1 MLAISI
7 ILSLV
12 FVVATLY
19 VPKIIGD
26 ATDHI
31 IGKGKVEFKEVT
43 KTAIIILVVVI
54 LACVVQWIMGVINNK
69 ITYNLIRDI
78 RQETFCKIQTL
89 PISYIDRHSKG
100 ELISKIIT
108 DVDQLADGL
117 LMGFTSFFSG
127 IMTILLT
134 LVFMVLINWKVA
146 LVVIVLTP
154 LSIVI
159 ARFVA
164 KHTYDMFRKQS
175 KVRAEQTAIIEET
188 VKGAKLVKA
197 FSREESQLEKF
208 DETNERLEKCYT
220 KATFY
225 SSLTNPT
232 TRFVNNLIY
241 AGVAVCGGLVCVATG
256 VAGPNAEITVGSLM
270 AILTYATQYMKPFNE
285 ISGVITELQ
294 NALAS
299 AGRVF
304 ELIDEE
310 VNIKDDG
317 KIVLENPE
325 GQVSVEHLYFSYEY
339 KNRNQNPEEDEVREE
354 PKKILNDV
362 NLEVQPGETIAIVGE
377 TGAGK
382 TTFVNLLM
390 RFYELDSGSIKIDG
404 VDITDMTREGL
415 RASFGMV
422 LQDTWVRNA
431 SIRDNIK
438 FAKPDASDEEMIKA
452 CKECHAHNFI
462 SKLPD
467 GYDTIVAE
475 DGENLSQGQKQL
487 LCIARLMLDLPPM
500 LILDEATSSIDT
512 RTEMRIQRA
521 FEKMMN
527 GRTTFIVAHRLSTIM
542 DADVIHV
549 VEKGKIVASGKHE
562 ELLKSNKTYQSL
574 YKTESLNS

>member
-1 MLAISI
+1 MSSKYALQKLGQRLKKYRVMLAISI

-54 LACVVQWIMGVINNK
+54 LACFIQWIMGVINNK

-317 KIVLENPE
+317 KIVLENPD

-404 VDITDMTREGL
+404 VDITDMTRESL

-462 SKLPD
+462 SKLPE

-527 GRTTFIVAHRLSTIM
+527 GRTTFIVAHRLSTIQN
-542 DADVIHV
+542 ADKVL
-549 VEKGKIVASGKHE
+549 EMKDGT
-562 ELLKSNKTYQSL
+562 LKVK
-574 YKTESLNS
+574 EGV

>member
-1 MLAISI
+1 MSSKYALKRLGQRLKKYRILLAISI
-7 ILSLV
+7 ILSFA

-19 VPKIIGD
+19 VPKIIGQ

-31 IGKGKVEFKEVT
+31 IGKGKVEFDEVS
-43 KTAIIILVVVI
+43 KTVIQIVVI
-54 LACVVQWIMGVINNK
+54 VIFACLVQWIMGVINNK

-78 RQETFCKIQTL
+78 RQETFCKIQKL
-89 PISYIDRHSKG
+89 PLKYIDRHSKG

-127 IMTILLT
+127 IVTILLT
-134 LVFMVLINWKVA
+134 LVFMLLINWKVA
-146 LVVIVLTP
+146 LVVIILTP
-154 LSIVI
+154 LSIFI
-159 ARFVA
+159 ARFIA
-164 KHTYDMFRKQS
+164 KHTYDMFKKQS
-175 KVRAEQTAIIEET
+175 EVRAEQTAIIEET

-197 FSREESQLEKF
+197 FSREGSQLEKF

-220 KATFY
+220 KAIFF
-225 SSLTNPT
+225 SALTNPC

-241 AGVAVCGGLVCVATG
+241 AGVAVCGGVVAVLTG
-256 VAGPNAEITVGSLM
+256 GITVGSLM
-270 AILTYATQYMKPFNE
+270 AILTYSTQYMKPFNE

-310 VNIKDDG
+310 VD
-317 KIVLENPE
+317 IVDEGQIILENPE
-325 GQVSVEHLYFSYEY
+325 GKVEVSHLNFSYEY
-339 KNRNQNPEEDEVREE
+339 NRGDSAQEGLREE

-362 NLEVQPGETIAIVGE
+362 NLEVEPGETIAIVGE

-404 VDITDMTREGL
+404 VDITDMTRENL

-431 SIRDNIK
+431 TIRDNIK
-438 FAKPDASDEEMIKA
+438 FAKPDASDEEMIQA

-467 GYDTIVAE
+467 GYDTMVSE

-527 GRTTFIVAHRLSTIM
+527 GRTTFIVAHRLSTIQN
-542 DADVIHV
+542 ADKVL
-549 VEKGKIVASGKHE
+549 EMKDGT
-562 ELLKSNKTYQSL
+562 LKVK
-574 YKTESLNS
+574 EGV

>member
-1 MLAISI
+1 MSSKYALKRLGQRLKKYRVLLAISI

-19 VPKIIGD
+19 VPKIIGQ

-54 LACVVQWIMGVINNK
+54 LACLVQWIMGVINNK

-78 RQETFCKIQTL
+78 RQETFCKIQKL

-134 LVFMVLINWKVA
+134 LVFMLLINWKVA
-146 LVVIVLTP
+146 LVVIILTP
-154 LSIVI
+154 LSILI

-175 KVRAEQTAIIEET
+175 KVRAEQTAVIEET
-188 VKGAKLVKA
+188 VKGAKLIKA
-197 FSREESQLEKF
+197 FSREDSQLEKF

-241 AGVAVCGGLVCVATG
+241 AGVAVCGGIVCVATG

-310 VNIKDDG
+310 VDIKDDG
-317 KIVLENPE
+317 KIVLENPNGE
-325 GQVSVEHLYFSYEY
+325 VSVENLYFSYEY
-339 KNRNQNPEEDEVREE
+339 KNRNQNPDEGSLREE

-362 NLEVQPGETIAIVGE
+362 NLEVQPGEIIAIVGE

-404 VDITDMTREGL
+404 VDITDMTRESL
-415 RASFGMV
+415 RSSFGMV

-431 SIRDNIK
+431 TIRDNIK

-527 GRTTFIVAHRLSTIM
+527 GRTTFIVAHRLSTIQN
-542 DADVIHV
+542 ADKVL
-549 VEKGKIVASGKHE
+549 EMKDGTLKIKNG
-562 ELLKSNKTYQSL
+562 
-574 YKTESLNS
+574 

>member
-1 MLAISI
+1 MSSKYALQKLGQRLKKYRVMLAISI

-31 IGKGKVEFKEVT
+31 IGKGKVEFREVT

-54 LACVVQWIMGVINNK
+54 LACFIQWIMGVINNK

-317 KIVLENPE
+317 KIVLENPD

-339 KNRNQNPEEDEVREE
+339 KNRNQNPEEDEVRDE

-527 GRTTFIVAHRLSTIM
+527 GRTTFIVAHRLSTIQN
-542 DADVIHV
+542 ADKVL
-549 VEKGKIVASGKHE
+549 EMKDGT
-562 ELLKSNKTYQSL
+562 LKVK
-574 YKTESLNS
+574 EGV

>member
-1 MLAISI
+1 MSSKYALKRLGQRLKKYRILLAISI
-7 ILSLV
+7 ILSFA

-19 VPKIIGD
+19 VPKIIGQ

-31 IGKGKVEFKEVT
+31 IGKGKVEFDEVS
-43 KTAIIILVVVI
+43 KTVIQIVVI
-54 LACVVQWIMGVINNK
+54 VVFACLVQWIMGVINNK

-78 RQETFCKIQTL
+78 RQETFCKIQKL
-89 PISYIDRHSKG
+89 PLKYIDRHSKG

-127 IMTILLT
+127 IVTILLT
-134 LVFMVLINWKVA
+134 LVFMLLINWKVA
-146 LVVIVLTP
+146 LVVIILTP
-154 LSIVI
+154 LSIFI
-159 ARFVA
+159 ARFIA
-164 KHTYDMFRKQS
+164 KHTYDMFKKQS
-175 KVRAEQTAIIEET
+175 EVRAEQTAIIEET

-197 FSREESQLEKF
+197 FSREDSQLEKF

-220 KATFY
+220 KAIFF
-225 SSLTNPT
+225 SALTNPC

-241 AGVAVCGGLVCVATG
+241 AGVAVCGGVVAVLTG
-256 VAGPNAEITVGSLM
+256 GITVGSLM
-270 AILTYATQYMKPFNE
+270 AILTYSTQYMKPFNE

-310 VNIKDDG
+310 VD
-317 KIVLENPE
+317 IVDEGQIILENPE
-325 GQVSVEHLYFSYEY
+325 GKVEVSHLNFSYEY
-339 KNRNQNPEEDEVREE
+339 NRGDSAQEGLREE

-362 NLEVQPGETIAIVGE
+362 NLEVEPGETIAIVGE

-404 VDITDMTREGL
+404 VDITDMTRENL

-431 SIRDNIK
+431 TIRDNIK
-438 FAKPDASDEEMIKA
+438 FAKPDASDEEMIQA

-467 GYDTIVAE
+467 GYDTMVSE

-527 GRTTFIVAHRLSTIM
+527 GRTTFIVAHRLSTIQN
-542 DADVIHV
+542 ADKVL
-549 VEKGKIVASGKHE
+549 EMKDGT
-562 ELLKSNKTYQSL
+562 LKVK
-574 YKTESLNS
+574 EGV

>member
-1 MLAISI
+1 MSSKYALQKLGQRLKKYRVMLAISI

-54 LACVVQWIMGVINNK
+54 LACLVQWIMGVINNK

-78 RQETFCKIQTL
+78 RQETFCKNQTL

-317 KIVLENPE
+317 KIVLENPD

-438 FAKPDASDEEMIKA
+438 FAKPDATDEEMIKA

-467 GYDTIVAE
+467 GYDTIVTE

-527 GRTTFIVAHRLSTIM
+527 GRTTFIVAHRLSTIQN
-542 DADVIHV
+542 ADKVL
-549 VEKGKIVASGKHE
+549 EMKDGT
-562 ELLKSNKTYQSL
+562 LKVK
-574 YKTESLNS
+574 EGV

>member
-1 MLAISI
+1 MSSKYALRKLGQRLKKYRILLAISI
-7 ILSLV
+7 ILSFI

-19 VPKIIGD
+19 VPNIIGQ

-31 IGKGKVEFKEVT
+31 IGKGKVEFGEVS
-43 KTAIIILVVVI
+43 KTVIQILVIVI
-54 LACVVQWIMGVINNK
+54 FACLIQWIMGVINNK
-69 ITYNLIRDI
+69 ITFNLIRDI
-78 RQETFCKIQTL
+78 RQETFCKIQKL
-89 PISYIDRHSKG
+89 PLKYIDRHSKG

-127 IMTILLT
+127 IVTILLT
-134 LVFMVLINWKVA
+134 LTFMLLINWKVA

-154 LSIVI
+154 LSIFI
-159 ARFVA
+159 ARFIA
-164 KHTYDMFRKQS
+164 KHTYDMFKKQS
-175 KVRAEQTAIIEET
+175 EVRAEQTAIIEET

-197 FSREESQLEKF
+197 FSREDSQLEKF
-208 DETNERLEKCYT
+208 DETNERLEKCYI
-220 KATFY
+220 KAIFY
-225 SSLTNPT
+225 SSLTNPC
-232 TRFVNNLIY
+232 TRFVNNIIY
-241 AGVAVCGGLVCVATG
+241 AGVAVCGGLVAVLTG
-256 VAGPNAEITVGSLM
+256 GITVGSLM
-270 AILTYATQYMKPFNE
+270 AILTYSTQYMKPFNE

-304 ELIDEE
+304 ELVDEE
-310 VNIKDDG
+310 VDIVDDG
-317 KIVLENPE
+317 KITLENPE
-325 GQVSVEHLYFSYEY
+325 GKIEVSHLNFSYEY
-339 KNRNQNPEEDEVREE
+339 NRGDSENEGLRDE

-362 NLEVQPGETIAIVGE
+362 NLEVEPGETIAIVGE

-404 VDITDMTREGL
+404 VDITDMSRENL

-431 SIRDNIK
+431 TIRENIK
-438 FAKPDASDEEMIKA
+438 FAKPDTTNEEMIKA
-452 CKECHAHNFI
+452 CIECHAHNFI

-467 GYDTIVAE
+467 GYDTMVSE

-527 GRTTFIVAHRLSTIM
+527 GRTTFIVAHRLSTIQN
-542 DADVIHV
+542 ADKVLEMKDGTLRIKEGV
-549 VEKGKIVASGKHE
+549 
-562 ELLKSNKTYQSL
+562 
-574 YKTESLNS
+574 

>member
-1 MLAISI
+1 MSSKYALKRLGQRLKKYRVLLAISI
-7 ILSLV
+7 VLSLV

-43 KTAIIILVVVI
+43 KTAIIILIVVI
-54 LACVVQWIMGVINNK
+54 LACLVQWIMGVINNK

-78 RQETFCKIQTL
+78 RQETFCKIQKL
-89 PISYIDRHSKG
+89 PLKYIDRHSKG

-208 DETNERLEKCYT
+208 DEINERLEDCYT

-225 SSLTNPT
+225 SSLTNPC

-270 AILTYATQYMKPFNE
+270 AILTYSTQYMKPFNE

-310 VNIKDDG
+310 VDISDEG
-317 KIVLENPE
+317 RVVLENPE
-325 GQVSVEHLYFSYEY
+325 GKVDVEHLYFSYEY
-339 KNRNQNPEEDEVREE
+339 KRGNENPNEEGLREE

-404 VDITDMTREGL
+404 VDITDMTRESL

-438 FAKPDASDEEMIKA
+438 FANPDATDEEMIKA

-467 GYDTIVAE
+467 GYDTMVAE

-487 LCIARLMLDLPPM
+487 LCIARLMLNLPPM

-527 GRTTFIVAHRLSTIM
+527 GRTTFIVAHRLSTIQN
-542 DADVIHV
+542 ADKVL
-549 VEKGKIVASGKHE
+549 EMKDGTLKIKNG
-562 ELLKSNKTYQSL
+562 
-574 YKTESLNS
+574 

>member
-1 MLAISI
+1 MSSKYALQKLGQRLKKYRVLLAISI
-7 ILSLV
+7 ILSLI

-19 VPKIIGD
+19 VPKIIGQ

-54 LACVVQWIMGVINNK
+54 LACLVQWIMGVINNK

-317 KIVLENPE
+317 KIVLENPD
-325 GQVSVEHLYFSYEY
+325 GAVSVEHLYFSYEY
-339 KNRNQNPEEDEVREE
+339 KNRNQNPEEGSLREE

-467 GYDTIVAE
+467 GYDTIVTE

-527 GRTTFIVAHRLSTIM
+527 GRTTFIVAHRLSTIQN
-542 DADVIHV
+542 ADKVL
-549 VEKGKIVASGKHE
+549 EMKDGT
-562 ELLKSNKTYQSL
+562 LKVKNG
-574 YKTESLNS
+574 

>member
-1 MLAISI
+1 MSSKYALKRLGQRLKKYRILLAVSI
-7 ILSLV
+7 ILSFV

-19 VPKIIGD
+19 VPKIIGQ

-31 IGKGKVEFKEVT
+31 IGKGKVEFNEVS
-43 KTAIIILVVVI
+43 KTVVQILIIVI
-54 LACVVQWIMGVINNK
+54 FACLVQWIMGVINNK

-78 RQETFCKIQTL
+78 RQETFCKIQKL
-89 PISYIDRHSKG
+89 PLKYIDRHSKG

-127 IMTILLT
+127 IVTILLT
-134 LVFMVLINWKVA
+134 LVFMLLINWKVA

-154 LSIVI
+154 LSIFI
-159 ARFVA
+159 ARFIA
-164 KHTYDMFRKQS
+164 KHTYDMFKKQS
-175 KVRAEQTAIIEET
+175 EVRAEQTAIIEET

-197 FSREESQLEKF
+197 FSREESQLDKF

-220 KATFY
+220 KATFF
-225 SSLTNPT
+225 SSLTNPC
-232 TRFVNNLIY
+232 TRFVNNIIY
-241 AGVAVCGGLVCVATG
+241 AGVAVCGGVVAVLTG
-256 VAGPNAEITVGSLM
+256 GITVGSLM
-270 AILTYATQYMKPFNE
+270 AILTYSTQYMKPFNE

-310 VNIKDDG
+310 IDIVDEG
-317 KIVLENPE
+317 QIVLESPE
-325 GQVSVEHLYFSYEY
+325 GKIEVSHLSFSYEY
-339 KNRNQNPEEDEVREE
+339 NRGDSENEGLRDE

-362 NLEVQPGETIAIVGE
+362 NLEVEPGETIAIVGE

-404 VDITDMTREGL
+404 VDITDMTRENL

-431 SIRDNIK
+431 TIRDNIK
-438 FAKPDASDEEMIKA
+438 FAKPDATDEEMIKA

-467 GYDTIVAE
+467 GYDTMVSE

-527 GRTTFIVAHRLSTIM
+527 GRTTFIVAHRLSTIKN
-542 DADVIHV
+542 ADKVL
-549 VEKGKIVASGKHE
+549 EMKDGTLKIKEGV
-562 ELLKSNKTYQSL
+562 
-574 YKTESLNS
+574 

>member
-1 MLAISI
+1 MSSKYALQKLGQRLKKYRVMLAISI
-7 ILSLV
+7 ILSLI

-54 LACVVQWIMGVINNK
+54 LACFIQWIMGVINNK

-100 ELISKIIT
+100 ELIRKIIT

-134 LVFMVLINWKVA
+134 LVFMLLINWKVA
-146 LVVIVLTP
+146 LVVIILTP
-154 LSIVI
+154 LSILI

-317 KIVLENPE
+317 KIVLENPD
-325 GQVSVEHLYFSYEY
+325 GAVSVEHLYFSYEY

-404 VDITDMTREGL
+404 IDITDMTREGL

-438 FAKPDASDEEMIKA
+438 FAKPDATDEEMIKA

-462 SKLPD
+462 SKLPE

-527 GRTTFIVAHRLSTIM
+527 GRTTFIVAHRLSTIQN
-542 DADVIHV
+542 ADKVL
-549 VEKGKIVASGKHE
+549 EMKDGT
-562 ELLKSNKTYQSL
+562 LKVK
-574 YKTESLNS
+574 EGA

>member
-1 MLAISI
+1 MSSKYALKRLGQRLKKYRVLLAISI

-19 VPKIIGD
+19 VPKIIGQ

-31 IGKGKVEFKEVT
+31 IGKRKVEFKEVT

-54 LACVVQWIMGVINNK
+54 LACLVQWIMGVINNK

-78 RQETFCKIQTL
+78 RQETFCKIQKL

-134 LVFMVLINWKVA
+134 LVFMLLINWKVA
-146 LVVIVLTP
+146 LVVIILTP
-154 LSIVI
+154 LSILI

-175 KVRAEQTAIIEET
+175 KVRAEQTAVIEET
-188 VKGAKLVKA
+188 VKGAKLIKA
-197 FSREESQLEKF
+197 FSREDSQLEKF

-241 AGVAVCGGLVCVATG
+241 AGVAVCGGIVCVATG

-310 VNIKDDG
+310 VDIKDDG
-317 KIVLENPE
+317 KIVLENPNGE
-325 GQVSVEHLYFSYEY
+325 VSVENLYFSYEY
-339 KNRNQNPEEDEVREE
+339 KNRNQNPDEGSLREE

-362 NLEVQPGETIAIVGE
+362 NLEVQPGEIIAIVGE

-404 VDITDMTREGL
+404 VDITDMTRESL
-415 RASFGMV
+415 RSSFGMV

-431 SIRDNIK
+431 TIRDNIK

-527 GRTTFIVAHRLSTIM
+527 GRTTFIVAHRLSTIQN
-542 DADVIHV
+542 ADKVL
-549 VEKGKIVASGKHE
+549 EMKDGTLKIKNG
-562 ELLKSNKTYQSL
+562 
-574 YKTESLNS
+574 

>member
-7 ILSLV
+7 VLSLI

-54 LACVVQWIMGVINNK
+54 LACLVQWIMGVINNK

-78 RQETFCKIQTL
+78 RQETFCKIQKL
-89 PISYIDRHSKG
+89 PLKYIDRHSKG

-134 LVFMVLINWKVA
+134 LVFMVYINWKVA

-154 LSIVI
+154 LSILI
-159 ARFVA
+159 ARFIA
-164 KHTYDMFRKQS
+164 KHTYEMFRNQS
-175 KVRAEQTAIIEET
+175 KVRAEQTAVIEET

-208 DETNERLEKCYT
+208 DEINERLEDCYT

-225 SSLTNPT
+225 SSLTNPC

-270 AILTYATQYMKPFNE
+270 AILTYSTQYMKPFNE

-310 VNIKDDG
+310 VDITDEG
-317 KIVLENPE
+317 SIVLENPE
-325 GQVSVEHLYFSYEY
+325 GKVDVEHLYFSYEY
-339 KNRNQNPEEDEVREE
+339 KRGNKELDEEGLREE

-362 NLEVQPGETIAIVGE
+362 NLEVQPGEIIAIVGE

-404 VDITDMTREGL
+404 VDITDMTRESL

-462 SKLPD
+462 SKLPA

-527 GRTTFIVAHRLSTIM
+527 GRTTFIVAHRLSTIQN
-542 DADVIHV
+542 ADKVL
-549 VEKGKIVASGKHE
+549 EMKDGTLKIKEGA
-562 ELLKSNKTYQSL
+562 
-574 YKTESLNS
+574 

>member
-1 MLAISI
+1 MSSKYALQKLGQRLKKYRVMLAISI

-54 LACVVQWIMGVINNK
+54 LACVVQWVIGVINNK

-317 KIVLENPE
+317 KIVLENPD

-339 KNRNQNPEEDEVREE
+339 KNRNQNPEEDEVRDE

-404 VDITDMTREGL
+404 VDITDMTRESL

-438 FAKPDASDEEMIKA
+438 FAKPDASDEEMIQA

-527 GRTTFIVAHRLSTIM
+527 GRTTFIVAHRLSTIQN
-542 DADVIHV
+542 ADKVL
-549 VEKGKIVASGKHE
+549 EMKDGT
-562 ELLKSNKTYQSL
+562 LKVK
-574 YKTESLNS
+574 EGV

>member
-1 MLAISI
+1 MSSKYALQKLGQRLKKYRVMLAISI

-54 LACVVQWIMGVINNK
+54 LACLVQWIMGVINNK

-317 KIVLENPE
+317 KIVLENPD

-527 GRTTFIVAHRLSTIM
+527 GRTTFIVAHRLSTIQN
-542 DADVIHV
+542 ADKVL
-549 VEKGKIVASGKHE
+549 EMKDGT
-562 ELLKSNKTYQSL
+562 LKVK
-574 YKTESLNS
+574 EGV

>member
-1 MLAISI
+1 MSSKYALKRLGQRLKKYRVLLAISI
-7 ILSLV
+7 LLSLV

-26 ATDHI
+26 ATDKI
-31 IGKGKVEFKEVT
+31 VGKGQVNFKEVT
-43 KTAIIILVVVI
+43 KTAVIILIIVI
-54 LACVVQWIMGVINNK
+54 LACIVQWVMGVINNK
-69 ITYNLIRDI
+69 ITYSLIRDI
-78 RQETFCKIQTL
+78 RQETFCKIQKL
-89 PISYIDRHSKG
+89 PLKYIDRHSKG

-117 LMGFTSFFSG
+117 LMGFTQFFSG
-127 IMTILLT
+127 IMTILIT
-134 LVFMVLINWKVA
+134 LVFMLIINWVVA

-154 LSIVI
+154 LSIFI
-159 ARFVA
+159 AKFIA
-164 KHTYDMFRKQS
+164 KHTYEMFKKQS
-175 KVRAEQTAIIEET
+175 EVRAEQTAIIEET

-225 SSLTNPT
+225 SSLTNPC
-232 TRFVNNLIY
+232 TRFVNNVIY
-241 AGVAVCGGLVCVATG
+241 AGVAVCGGLVAVATKG
-256 VAGPNAEITVGSLM
+256 IENAFTVGALM
-270 AILTYATQYMKPFNE
+270 AILTYSTQYMKPFNE

-310 VNIKDDG
+310 VDIKDDG
-317 KIVLENPE
+317 QIILDNPE
-325 GQVSVEHLYFSYEY
+325 GKISVEHLDFSYEY
-339 KNRNQNPEEDEVREE
+339 NRGDSDQEGLRDE

-362 NLEVQPGETIAIVGE
+362 NLEVEPGETIAIVGE

-404 VDITDMTREGL
+404 VDITDMPREDL

-438 FAKPDASDEEMIKA
+438 FAKPDATDEEMIKA

-462 SKLPD
+462 SKLPE
-467 GYDTIVAE
+467 GYDTIVTE

-527 GRTTFIVAHRLSTIM
+527 GRTTFIVAHRLSTIQN
-542 DADVIHV
+542 ADKVL
-549 VEKGKIVASGKHE
+549 EMKNGSLK
-562 ELLKSNKTYQSL
+562 LKSN
-574 YKTESLNS
+574 

>member
-1 MLAISI
+1 MSSKYALQKLGQRLKKYRVMLAISI

-54 LACVVQWIMGVINNK
+54 LACLVQWIMGVINNK

-317 KIVLENPE
+317 KIVLENPD

-339 KNRNQNPEEDEVREE
+339 KNRNQKPEEDEVREE

-404 VDITDMTREGL
+404 IDITDMTRESL

-527 GRTTFIVAHRLSTIM
+527 GRTTFIVAHRLSTIQN
-542 DADVIHV
+542 ADKVL
-549 VEKGKIVASGKHE
+549 EMKDGT
-562 ELLKSNKTYQSL
+562 LKVK
-574 YKTESLNS
+574 EGV

>member
-1 MLAISI
+1 MSSKYALQKLGQRLKKYRVMLAISI

-54 LACVVQWIMGVINNK
+54 LACFIQWIMGVINNK

-317 KIVLENPE
+317 KIVLENPD

-438 FAKPDASDEEMIKA
+438 FAKPDAPDEEMIKA

-527 GRTTFIVAHRLSTIM
+527 GRTTFIVAHRLSTIQN
-542 DADVIHV
+542 ADKVL
-549 VEKGKIVASGKHE
+549 EMKDGT
-562 ELLKSNKTYQSL
+562 LKVKNG
-574 YKTESLNS
+574 

>member
-1 MLAISI
+1 MSSKYALQKLGQRLKKYRVMLAISI

-54 LACVVQWIMGVINNK
+54 LACLVQWIMGVINNK

-317 KIVLENPE
+317 KIVLENPD

-404 VDITDMTREGL
+404 VDITDMTRESL

-467 GYDTIVAE
+467 GYDTIVTE

-527 GRTTFIVAHRLSTIM
+527 GRTTFIVAHRLSTIQN
-542 DADVIHV
+542 ADKVL
-549 VEKGKIVASGKHE
+549 EMKDGT
-562 ELLKSNKTYQSL
+562 LKVK
-574 YKTESLNS
+574 EGV

>member
-1 MLAISI
+1 MSSKYALQKLGQRLKKYRVMLAISI

-54 LACVVQWIMGVINNK
+54 LACFIQWIMGVINNK

-317 KIVLENPE
+317 KIVLENPD

-527 GRTTFIVAHRLSTIM
+527 GRTTFIVAHRLSTIQN
-542 DADVIHV
+542 ADKVL
-549 VEKGKIVASGKHE
+549 EMKDGT
-562 ELLKSNKTYQSL
+562 LKVK
-574 YKTESLNS
+574 EGV

>member
-1 MLAISI
+1 MTSRDALKHLGQRLKKYRVLFVTTI
-7 ILSLV
+7 ILSFV

-19 VPKIIGD
+19 VPKIIGK
-26 ATDHI
+26 ATDKI
-31 IGKGKVEFKEVT
+31 IGKGSVDFETVKNY
-43 KTAIIILVVVI
+43 AIQILVVVI
-54 LACVVQWIMGVINNK
+54 VACIVQWVMGLINNK
-69 ITYNLIRDI
+69 MTYGLIRDI
-78 RQETFCKIQTL
+78 RQETFEKIQTL
-89 PISYIDRHSKG
+89 PLSYIDRHSKG

-117 LMGFTSFFSG
+117 LMGFTQFFSG
-127 IMTILLT
+127 VITIVLT
-134 LVFMVLINWKVA
+134 LVFMLIINWKVA

-154 LSIVI
+154 LSILI

-164 KHTYDMFRKQS
+164 KHTYDMFKKQS
-175 KVRAEQTAIIEET
+175 EVRAKQTIVIEES

-197 FSREESQLEKF
+197 FTREKSQLSKF
-208 DETNERLEKCYT
+208 DEINEELEKCYT

-232 TRFVNNLIY
+232 TRFVNNVIY
-241 AGVAVCGGLVCVATG
+241 AGVAVVGGLVAVMTG
-256 VAGPNAEITVGSLM
+256 GITVGSLV

-310 VNIKDDG
+310 VDILDDG
-317 KIVLENPE
+317 RIVLDNPKGE
-325 GQVSVEHLYFSYEY
+325 VSVEDLYFSYNY
-339 KNRNQNPEEDEVREE
+339 KRAKGKDSSPNEKQ
-354 PKKILNDV
+354 PKQILKDV
-362 NLEVQPGETIAIVGE
+362 NLEVTPGETVAIVGE

-390 RFYELDSGSIKIDG
+390 RFYELDSGTIKIDG
-404 VDITDMTREGL
+404 IDIKDLTRESL

-431 SIRDNIK
+431 TIRDNIK
-438 FAKPDASDEEMIKA
+438 FANPDASDEEMIEAAKA
-452 CKECHAHNFI
+452 CHAHNFI
-462 SKLPD
+462 SKLPE
-467 GYDTIVAE
+467 GYDTMVSE

-487 LCIARLMLDLPPM
+487 LCIARLMLKLPPM

-527 GRTTFIVAHRLSTIM
+527 GRTTFIVAHRLSTIKN
-542 DADVIHV
+542 ADTVL
-549 VEKGKIVASGKHE
+549 EMKDGK
-562 ELLKSNKTYQSL
+562 
-574 YKTESLNS
+574 LNVKEGA

>member
-1 MLAISI
+1 MSSKYALQKLGQRLKKYRVMLAISI

-54 LACVVQWIMGVINNK
+54 LACFIQWIMGVINNK

-317 KIVLENPE
+317 KIVLENPD

-390 RFYELDSGSIKIDG
+390 RFYELDTGSIKIDG

-467 GYDTIVAE
+467 GYDTIVTE

-527 GRTTFIVAHRLSTIM
+527 GRTTFIVAHRLSTIQN
-542 DADVIHV
+542 ADKVL
-549 VEKGKIVASGKHE
+549 EMKDGT
-562 ELLKSNKTYQSL
+562 LKVK
-574 YKTESLNS
+574 EGV

>member
-1 MLAISI
+1 MSSKYALQKLGQRLKKYRVMLAISI

-54 LACVVQWIMGVINNK
+54 LACLVQWIMGVINNK

-317 KIVLENPE
+317 KIVLENPD

-527 GRTTFIVAHRLSTIM
+527 GRTTFIVAHRLSTIQN
-542 DADVIHV
+542 ADKVL
-549 VEKGKIVASGKHE
+549 EMKDGT
-562 ELLKSNKTYQSL
+562 LKVK
-574 YKTESLNS
+574 EGA

>member
-1 MLAISI
+1 MSSKYALQKLGQRLKKYRVMLAISI

-54 LACVVQWIMGVINNK
+54 LACFIQWIMGVINNK

-317 KIVLENPE
+317 KIVLENPD

-467 GYDTIVAE
+467 GYDTIVTE

-527 GRTTFIVAHRLSTIM
+527 GRTTFIVAHRLSTIQN
-542 DADVIHV
+542 ADKVL
-549 VEKGKIVASGKHE
+549 EMKDGTLKIKNG
-562 ELLKSNKTYQSL
+562 
-574 YKTESLNS
+574 

>member
-1 MLAISI
+1 MSSKYALKRLGQRLKKYRVLLAISI

-54 LACVVQWIMGVINNK
+54 LACLVQWIMGVINNK

-146 LVVIVLTP
+146 LVVIILTP

-197 FSREESQLEKF
+197 FSREDSQLEKF

-241 AGVAVCGGLVCVATG
+241 AGVAVCGGLVCAATG

-310 VNIKDDG
+310 VSIKDDG

-527 GRTTFIVAHRLSTIM
+527 GRTTFIVAHRLSTIQN
-542 DADVIHV
+542 ADKVL
-549 VEKGKIVASGKHE
+549 EMKDGT
-562 ELLKSNKTYQSL
+562 LKVK
-574 YKTESLNS
+574 EGV

>member
-1 MLAISI
+1 MSSKYALQKLGQRLKKYRVMLAISI

-527 GRTTFIVAHRLSTIM
+527 GRTTFIVAHRLSTIQN
-542 DADVIHV
+542 ADKVL
-549 VEKGKIVASGKHE
+549 EMKDGT
-562 ELLKSNKTYQSL
+562 LKVK
-574 YKTESLNS
+574 EGA

>member
-1 MLAISI
+1 MSSKYALKRLGQRLKKYRVLLAISI
-7 ILSLV
+7 ILSLI

-19 VPKIIGD
+19 VPKIIGQ

-54 LACVVQWIMGVINNK
+54 LSCLVQWIMGVINNK

-78 RQETFCKIQTL
+78 RQETFCKIQKL

-208 DETNERLEKCYT
+208 DETNERIEKCYT

-317 KIVLENPE
+317 KIVLENPD
-325 GQVSVEHLYFSYEY
+325 GAVSVEHLYFSYEY
-339 KNRNQNPEEDEVREE
+339 NRGDSDKEGLREE

-404 VDITDMTREGL
+404 VDITDMTRESL

-431 SIRDNIK
+431 TIRDNIK
-438 FAKPDASDEEMIKA
+438 FAKPDATDEEMIQA

-527 GRTTFIVAHRLSTIM
+527 GRTTFIVAHRLSTIQN
-542 DADVIHV
+542 ADKVL
-549 VEKGKIVASGKHE
+549 EMKDGTLKIKEGV
-562 ELLKSNKTYQSL
+562 
-574 YKTESLNS
+574 

>member
-1 MLAISI
+1 MSSKYALQKLGQRLKKYRVMLAISI

-31 IGKGKVEFKEVT
+31 IGKGKVEFKEVA
-43 KTAIIILVVVI
+43 KTTIIILVVVI
-54 LACVVQWIMGVINNK
+54 LACFIQWIMGVINNK

-317 KIVLENPE
+317 KIVLENPD

-527 GRTTFIVAHRLSTIM
+527 GRTTFIVAHRLSTIQN
-542 DADVIHV
+542 ADKVL
-549 VEKGKIVASGKHE
+549 EMKDGT
-562 ELLKSNKTYQSL
+562 LKVK
-574 YKTESLNS
+574 EGV

>member
-1 MLAISI
+1 MSSKYALQKLGQRLKKYRVMLAISI

-54 LACVVQWIMGVINNK
+54 LACFIQWIMGVINNK

-317 KIVLENPE
+317 KIVLENPD

-467 GYDTIVAE
+467 GYDTIVTE

-527 GRTTFIVAHRLSTIM
+527 GRTTFIVAHRLSTIQN
-542 DADVIHV
+542 ADKVLEMKDGTLRI
-549 VEKGKIVASGKHE
+549 KNG
-562 ELLKSNKTYQSL
+562 
-574 YKTESLNS
+574 